1 MTTAIP
7 AKRPSAKRPKKRKS
21 KLARTQRWVRPLH
34 AYSSMLMLFILLFF
48 TLTGLTLNN
57 RQWLPTPNLTDTVE
71 LSLPNFFVAQG
82 HTVEMSN
89 EQAHKQG
96 EEVWQWLKEDQSL
109 PGGELSI
116 EWLADESL
124 LLLDVKRPGGYTT
137 VEVVLDDETVLYE
150 HQNLGWMAIANDL
163 HMGRYSGKVW
173 SWFIDISAIV
183 ILLFTLT
190 GFWLV
195 LFHPK
200 RRSRT
205 LLLSG
210 VGTLL
215 MIILYFGI
223 LV

>member
-1 MTTAIP
+1 MTVSI
-7 AKRPSAKRPKKRKS
+7 SAKNNTGKRKKKRKS
-21 KLARTQRWVRPLH
+21 KLARSQRWVRPLH

-57 RQWLPTPNLTDTVE
+57 RQWLPIPTLVETVE
-71 LSLPNFFVAQG
+71 LVLPKQFVI
-82 HTVEMSN
+82 E
-89 EQAHKQG
+89 EQKSEPDAKQI
-96 EEVWQWLKEDQSL
+96 WAWLKQDQNL

-124 LLLDVKRPGGYTT
+124 LLLDIKRPGGYTM
-137 VEVVLDDETVLYE
+137 VEVALDDAAVMYE
-150 HQNLGWMAIANDL
+150 HQSLGWMAIGNDL
-163 HMGRYSGKVW
+163 HMGRYSGKAW
-173 SWFIDISAIV
+173 SWFIDITAV
-183 ILLFTLT
+183 VVLLFTLS

-205 LLLSG
+205 LILSG

-215 MIILYFGI
+215 MIILYLGI
-223 LV
+223 LA

>member
-1 MTTAIP
+1 MKGFTL
-7 AKRPSAKRPKKRKS
+7 PKF
-21 KLARTQRWVRPLH
+21 KLSRSQRWVRPLH

-57 RQWLPTPNLTDTVE
+57 RQWLPTPSISNDVELPLAEVFSDVVFETDT
-71 LSLPNFFVAQG
+71 AQ
-82 HTVEMSN
+82 
-89 EQAHKQG
+89 QQG
-96 EEVWQWLKEDQSL
+96 QDIWQWLKKKQGLS
-109 PGGELSI
+109 GGELSVQ
-116 EWLADESL
+116 WLADESL
-124 LLLDVKRPGGYTT
+124 LMLDIKRPGGYTL
-137 VEVVLDDETVLYE
+137 VEVFPEEQLVWYE
-150 HQNLGWMAIANDL
+150 NHSLGLLAVVNDL

-173 SWFIDISAIV
+173 SWFIDLSAVV

-210 VGTLL
+210 FGTLL
-215 MIILYFGI
+215 MLVIYFWI
-223 LV
+223 VL

>member
-1 MTTAIP
+1 MTTLIP
-7 AKRPSAKRPKKRKS
+7 PRRVSAKKKRKPKS
-21 KLARTQRWVRPLH
+21 KLARSQRWVRPLH

-57 RQWLPTPNLTDTVE
+57 RQWLPTPDFTETVE
-71 LSLPNFFVAQG
+71 LSLPKTFAAK
-82 HTVEMSN
+82 EMSRS
-89 EQAHKQG
+89 QG
-96 EEVWQWLKEDQSL
+96 EQVWQWLKEDQNL
-109 PGGELSI
+109 PGGELST

-124 LLLDVKRPGGYTT
+124 LLLDIKRPGGYTT
-137 VEVVLDDETVLYE
+137 VEVMLDDETVMYE
-150 HQNLGWMAIANDL
+150 HQNLGWMAIVNDL

-173 SWFIDISAIV
+173 SWFIDITAVV

-205 LLLSG
+205 LLMSG

>member
-1 MTTAIP
+1 MTTSI
-7 AKRPSAKRPKKRKS
+7 RPQRNSAKRSKRRKS
-21 KLARTQRWVRPLH
+21 KLARSQRWVRPLH

-48 TLTGLTLNN
+48 TVTGLTLNN
-57 RQWLPTPNLTDTVE
+57 RQWLPIPTLAETVE
-71 LSLPNFFVAQG
+71 LSLPQAF
-82 HTVEMSN
+82 TEKEMDGS
-89 EQAHKQG
+89 QG
-96 EEVWQWLKEDQSL
+96 EQVWLWLKEDQDL
-109 PGGELSI
+109 PGGELSV
-116 EWLADESL
+116 EWLEDESL

-137 VEVVLDDETVLYE
+137 VEVVLDDEMVMYE
-150 HQNLGWMAIANDL
+150 HRNLGWMAILNDL

-210 VGTLL
+210 FGTLL
-215 MIILYFGI
+215 MIFLYLGI
-223 LV
+223 LA

>member
-1 MTTAIP
+1 MKAF
-7 AKRPSAKRPKKRKS
+7 SLPKL
-21 KLARTQRWVRPLH
+21 KLSRSQRWVRPLH

-57 RQWLPTPNLTDTVE
+57 RQWLPTPSISNAVE
-71 LSLPNFFVAQG
+71 LPLAENFSGVVFTTATAEQQG
-82 HTVEMSN
+82 
-89 EQAHKQG
+89 QA
-96 EEVWQWLKEDQSL
+96 VWQWLKKQQGLS
-109 PGGELSI
+109 GGELSVQ
-116 EWLADESL
+116 WSADESL
-124 LLLDVKRPGGYTT
+124 LMLDIKRPGGYTL
-137 VEVVLDDETVLYE
+137 VEVLPEEQAVWYE
-150 HQNLGWMAIANDL
+150 NHSLGWMAVVNDL

-173 SWFIDISAIV
+173 SWFIDVSAVV

-210 VGTLL
+210 FGTLL
-215 MIILYFGI
+215 MVVLYFWM
-223 LV
+223 LL